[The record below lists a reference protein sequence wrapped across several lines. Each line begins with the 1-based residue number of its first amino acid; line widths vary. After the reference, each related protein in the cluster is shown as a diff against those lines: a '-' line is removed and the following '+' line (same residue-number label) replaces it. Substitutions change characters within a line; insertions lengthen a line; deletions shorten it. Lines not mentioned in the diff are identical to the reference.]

1 MTSKKNKFIDDNYIY
16 LYKHVD
22 ASDGSLCIL
31 SEGTLKFN
39 KPENF
44 NDPFDCF
51 FSLDQSF
58 YPKASELKNLD
69 VNYANLPAAKRI
81 LHVQKVRNKLSS
93 NPNILPIITDIQN
106 KAFICCLNQNPLSHL
121 MWSHYA
127 QFHQGFMIEFKI
139 PYNKLDVLKT
149 FNFVPTAV
157 EYTENFPV
165 LDGNDLKNDDTMTK
179 VFLKKS
185 EEWSYE
191 KEYRVVRYGQYENLF
206 QNYPRDIVLSSVIS
220 GLKTND
226 EFYKKLQNI
235 LSQIFNQTGNVIQLY
250 KAEKILGK
258 YEITVPN
265 HPRLDILKTSK
276 KSKNNPFKSTT

>member
-1 MTSKKNKFIDDNYIY
+1 MVKNTNSYIDGDYLY

-51 FSLDQSF
+51 FSLDKSF
-58 YPKASELKNLD
+58 YPKASELKKLN
-69 VNYANLPAAKRI
+69 VNYSNLPAAKRI

-93 NPNILPIITDIQN
+93 NQDISPIITDIQN

-139 PYNKLDVLKT
+139 PYNKINVLKT
-149 FNFVPTAV
+149 FNFLPNPV
-157 EYTENFPV
+157 EYTEQFPV
-165 LDGNDLKNDDTMTK
+165 LDRNDLKNDETMTK

-191 KEYRVVRYGQYENLF
+191 KEYRVVRYGQYDSLF
-206 QNYPRDIVLSSVIS
+206 QSYPRDVILSSVIS
-220 GLKTND
+220 GVKTNV
-226 EFYKKLQNI
+226 EYYKKIEDI
-235 LSQIFNQTGNVIQLY
+235 LSEIFHQTGNLIQLY

-258 YEITVPN
+258 YELTVPN
-265 HPRLDILKTSK
+265 HPRLDISNKLNRK
-276 KSKNNPFKSTT
+276 KK

>member
-1 MTSKKNKFIDDNYIY
+1 MTKNENVFIDDNYIY

-58 YPKASELKNLD
+58 YPKASELKKLN
-69 VNYANLPAAKRI
+69 VEYANLPAAKRI
-81 LHVQKVRNKLSS
+81 LHVQKVRNRLSS
-93 NPNILPIITDIQN
+93 NQNILPIIKDIQN

-127 QFHQGFMIEFKI
+127 QFHKGFMIEFKI
-139 PYNKLDVLKT
+139 PHNKLDVLKS
-149 FNFVPTAV
+149 FNFIPTPV

-165 LDGNDLKNDDTMTK
+165 LDRNDLKNDDTMTK

-185 EEWSYE
+185 KEWSYE
-191 KEYRVVRYGQYENLF
+191 KEYRVVRYGEFDSLF
-206 QNYPRDIVLSSVIS
+206 QKYPSGIVLSSVIS
-220 GLKTND
+220 GLNITD
-226 EFYKKLQNI
+226 VFYKKLQDNI
-235 LSQIFNQTGNVIQLY
+235 STVFKKTGNLIQLY

-265 HPRLDILKTSK
+265 HPRLDVLNASK
-276 KSKNNPFKSTT
+276 KMKK